1 MKRALSTIPLL
12 LLLSAAIAQERLDV
26 RIVDGVAAEV
36 NGEPITVSDVIEN
49 MGDRAKAMKL
59 TLEALPQE
67 DIQRL
72 YSVCLDGLIRSKLAL
87 QEYESGEMRLP
98 DWIIDQRVSEI
109 IDSAYGGD
117 RSKLID
123 ELARQKKTFTE
134 WRDELQRE
142 TILMAMRQMN
152 VDKGVLVGPAEILK
166 YYRDHEAEF
175 TRPAGTHLL
184 LIQLKPQPDETP
196 EAFESRVAT
205 IRKRLDKE
213 PFQEIARFFSVD
225 SHAANGGDWG
235 WMDPDNFRKELATA
249 LNALPVGEI
258 SDPIVTPA
266 GVYILRKEGVRE
278 SGLQPLDSVRDEI
291 VATLRRQES
300 ERLFR
305 EWTDK
310 LRAKAQMRILRPT
323 M

>member
-36 NGEPITVSDVIEN
+36 NGEPITVSDVIDN
-49 MGDRAKAMKL
+49 MGDRAKVMKL

>member
-12 LLLSAAIAQERLDV
+12 LLLSVAIAQEHLDA

-72 YSVCLDGLIRSKLAL
+72 YSVCLDGLIRSKLAI

-98 DWIIDQRVSEI
+98 DWIIDKRVSEI

-117 RSKLID
+117 RSKLVD

-291 VATLRRQES
+291 VSTLRRQES

-310 LRAKAQMRILRPT
+310 LRAKAQLRILRPS

>member
-1 MKRALSTIPLL
+1 MKRVLSTVPLL
-12 LLLSAAIAQERLDV
+12 LLLSAVSAQEPLDAHL
-26 RIVDGVAAEV
+26 VDGIAAEV
-36 NGEPITVSDVIEN
+36 NGEPITVSDVIEEIR
-49 MGDRAKAMKL
+49 DHATSPHAKL
-59 TLEALPQE
+59 EDLPPEALQN
-67 DIQRL
+67 L
-72 YSVCLDGLIRSKLAL
+72 YSVCLDGLIRAKLAL
-87 QEYESGEMRLP
+87 QEYETGEMRLP
-98 DWIIDQRVSEI
+98 DWIIDKRVSEI
-109 IDSAYGGD
+109 IDSKFGGD
-117 RSKLID
+117 RSKLVN

-184 LIQLKPQPDETP
+184 LIQLKPQPDEPP

-266 GVYILRKEGVRE
+266 GVYILRKEAVRE

-310 LRAKAQMRILRPT
+310 LRTKAQLRILRPT